1 MPVYMTPEAIDKLR
15 ADLHHARTVQR
26 QQIARDIAEAR
37 AHGDLSENAEYDAA
51 KEAQGK
57 LEARIAQM
65 EDTLGNARVLDEQK
79 VDHSKA
85 FILSTVRVLNLKT
98 NSENSFKLVSPPE
111 ADLSRGLISIT
122 SPIGKGLLGRSV
134 GEQAVIQ
141 VPAGEIRMKILA
153 ITRNGG

>member
-1 MPVYMTPEAIDKLR
+1 MTPEAIDQLR
-15 ADLHHARTVQR
+15 EDLHHARTVER
-26 QQIARDIAEAR
+26 LKIAQDIAEAR

-57 LEARIAQM
+57 LEAKIAHM
-65 EDTLGNARVLDEQK
+65 ETTLGNARVLDEQK

-85 FILSTVRVLNLKT
+85 YILSTVRVRNLKT
-98 NSENSFKLVSPPE
+98 NSEHTYKLVSAPE

-134 GEQAVIQ
+134 GDQAAIQ
-141 VPAGEIRMKILA
+141 VPAGQILMEVLE
-153 ITRNGG
+153 ITRDGA